1 MNNFTKR
8 IFSFILAMVLLSN
21 SFYYYICAM
30 MPKKT
35 TEPVTI
41 DIPEDNIHP
50 EEKEIDIIDGVK
62 VVNQVEKD
70 PAIYEEVVEEPEVI
84 AEPEPQPEPTPAPAP
99 NYPTNT
105 YTNCLTK
112 RGGVYHNPYTG
123 LKETWYSQRVLPG
136 GGLNIPGRHVNEEG
150 FVCDADGYICVA
162 SSDYAK
168 GTVLETSRGIGK
180 VYDCGCASG
189 TVDLYTD
196 W

>member
-1 MNNFTKR
+1 MNNFAKR
-8 IFSFILAMVLLSN
+8 IVSFILAIIVLSN
-21 SFYYYICAM
+21 SFYYYVCAM
-30 MPKKT
+30 MPEKPK
-35 TEPVTI
+35 EAVTI
-41 DIPEDNIHP
+41 DIPEDDIHP
-50 EEKEIDIIDGVK
+50 EEKEVIIEDGTK
-62 VVNQVEKD
+62 VVEKVEKE
-70 PAIYEEVVEEPEVI
+70 PEVVEEVVEEPAVVE
-84 AEPEPQPEPTPAPAP
+84 EPQPEPTPVPAP

-112 RGGVYHNPYTG
+112 RGGVYWNPNTG

-168 GTVLETSRGIGK
+168 GTVLETSRGMGK

>member
-1 MNNFTKR
+1 MNNFAKR
-8 IFSFILAMVLLSN
+8 IVSFILAIIVLSN

-30 MPKKT
+30 MPEKF
-35 TEPVTI
+35 TEPIHI

-50 EEKEIDIIDGVK
+50 EEKEIVIVDETK
-62 VVNQVEKD
+62 VVNQVEKESTV
-70 PAIYEEVVEEPEVI
+70 YEEVSEEPEVI
-84 AEPEPQPEPTPAPAP
+84 AEPEPQPQSTPTPAP

-112 RGGVYHNPYTG
+112 RGGVYWNPNTG